1 MAASVADLRE
11 FLLRRGFS
19 EADAN
24 FIAALAD
31 DLRDGATEQALDRVE
46 ERVTHFEAIF
56 KERLNG
62 HETANKHEFREVLS
76 TIREVVAN
84 AQTANEKR
92 FSELNERINALEIEI
107 KGEITGIKGEITG
120 VKGEVTGLKGQIE
133 GLKGQ
138 IEGLKGEIAGL
149 KSEMDGMR
157 AELRGWV
164 SQVGFR
170 LALFQVGLAGLI
182 LSVLWAAG
190 VFG

>member
-11 FLLRRGFS
+11 FLLRRGFP

-24 FIAALAD
+24 FIAAVAD

-62 HETANKHEFREVLS
+62 HQTANKHEFREVLS

-92 FSELNERINALEIEI
+92 FSALTERINGLEGQIAELKGEVTGI
-107 KGEITGIKGEITG
+107 KGEITGIKG
-120 VKGEVTGLKGQIE
+120 QIE
-133 GLKGQ
+133 
-138 IEGLKGEIAGL
+138 GL

>member
-11 FLLRRGFS
+11 FLLRRGFP

-24 FIAALAD
+24 FIAAVAD

-46 ERVTHFEAIF
+46 ERVSHFEAIF

-92 FSELNERINALEIEI
+92 FSELNERISALEVELKGELAGV
-107 KGEITGIKGEITG
+107 KGEITGIKGQ
-120 VKGEVTGLKGQIE
+120 L
-133 GLKGQ
+133 
-138 IEGLKGEIAGL
+138 EGLKGEIAGL

>member
-11 FLLRRGFS
+11 FLLRRGFP

-24 FIAALAD
+24 FIAAVAD

-46 ERVTHFEAIF
+46 ERVSHFEAIF

-62 HETANKHEFREVLS
+62 HQTANKHEFREVLS

-107 KGEITGIKGEITG
+107 KGELAGVKGEITGIKGQ
-120 VKGEVTGLKGQIE
+120 L
-133 GLKGQ
+133 
-138 IEGLKGEIAGL
+138 EGLKGEIAGL
-149 KSEMDGMR
+149 KSEIAGLKSEMDGLR

>member
-11 FLLRRGFS
+11 FLLRRGFP

-24 FIAALAD
+24 FIAAVAD

-46 ERVTHFEAIF
+46 ERVSHFEAIF

-92 FSELNERINALEIEI
+92 FSELNERINALEVELKGELAGV
-107 KGEITGIKGEITG
+107 KGEITGIKGQLEGI
-120 VKGEVTGLKGQIE
+120 KGQ
-133 GLKGQ
+133 L
-138 IEGLKGEIAGL
+138 EGLKGEIAGL
-149 KSEMDGMR
+149 KSEMDGLR

>member
-11 FLLRRGFS
+11 FLLRRGFP

-24 FIAALAD
+24 FIAAVAD

-46 ERVTHFEAIF
+46 ERVAHFEAIF

-62 HETANKHEFREVLS
+62 HETANKHEFREV
-76 TIREVVAN
+76 VAN

-92 FSELNERINALEIEI
+92 FSALTERINGLEGQIAEL
-107 KGEITGIKGEITG
+107 
-120 VKGEVTGLKGQIE
+120 KGEVTGIKGQIE
-133 GLKGQ
+133 GLK
-138 IEGLKGEIAGL
+138 
-149 KSEMDGMR
+149 SEMDGLR